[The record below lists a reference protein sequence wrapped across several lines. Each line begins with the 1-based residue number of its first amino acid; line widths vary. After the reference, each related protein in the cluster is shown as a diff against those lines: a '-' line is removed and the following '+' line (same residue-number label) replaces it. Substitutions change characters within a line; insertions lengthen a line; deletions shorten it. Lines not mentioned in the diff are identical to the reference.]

1 MEFNVYLILSCAVLL
16 FVVHVFGC
24 DDSNCIASNGT
35 VCNGQGVCD
44 CGVCKCEGQYSGL
57 TCEECPTCPS
67 PCDTYKDCVSCKV
80 FGTGPLG
87 AMKCI
92 IYCDKIA
99 TFFPVEKSEFDDTT
113 SDEGKMLCRNLNN
126 ANCMESF
133 RIGGMRDGFRD
144 LFVRTEEDCSVKY
157 IPTNP
162 PVIEEVPTDNT
173 KDEGS
178 ESNREPDDHG
188 KRIPEDVSAVSG
200 SNQSQTVDDN
210 GAAIQ
215 TLSSILILTVTLL
228 YFLL

>member
-1 MEFNVYLILSCAVLL
+1 MEFNVCLILSCAVLL

-24 DDSNCIASNGT
+24 DDSNCIASNGS

-113 SDEGKMLCRNLNN
+113 SDEGMMLCRNLNN
-126 ANCMESF
+126 VNCMESF

-144 LFVRTEEDCSVKY
+144 LFVRAEEDCSVIY

-162 PVIEEVPTDNT
+162 AVIEVPSDNT
-173 KDEGS
+173 KNEGS
-178 ESNREPDDHG
+178 EPNREPDDDG

-200 SNQSQTVDDN
+200 SNQSQIVDDN